1 MTNTIALDQNYS
13 TTRLLMTQKPEIVNK
28 PEDKFETILFLPSGE
43 GRQGEGG
50 LRTRGYFKQSYEE
63 KPLISIITVVFN
75 GEKYLEETI
84 QSVINQTYDN
94 VEYIIIDG
102 GSTDGTL
109 EIIKRYEDNIDYWSS
124 EPDRGIYDA
133 MNKGLIVASGEFV
146 NFLNGGDK
154 FYRPD
159 LLEDI
164 FSNRTVGCS
173 DLVYG
178 DFFVVS
184 SEGKPVRAIKATLL
198 SKQSIKKGM
207 VVNHQSVFVRKAKCP
222 YYDLSYKYKAEW
234 KWLIDILYTQEDVK
248 TAYIA
253 GPVVYYRLGGFSAQ
267 GFNDNFKEY
276 ISLTKQKFGLLE
288 VLKNSLYMCRVFFG
302 FHLRRLL
309 KVDSLRFYKR

>member
-1 MTNTIALDQNYS
+1 MTNTICLDERYS
-13 TTRLLMTQKPEIVNK
+13 TTRLVTKEKPEIVNN
-28 PEDKFETILFLPSGE
+28 PDDKFETMLFLQE
-43 GRQGEGG
+43 GDGRKGEGG
-50 LRTRGYFKQSYEE
+50 LRTKGYFKKSYDN

-84 QSVINQTYDN
+84 QSVISQTYDN

-109 EIIKRYEDNIDYWSS
+109 DVIKKYEDQIDYWVS
-124 EPDRGIYDA
+124 ERDRGIYDA
-133 MNKGLIVASGEFV
+133 MNKGIDVATGEFV

-154 FYRPD
+154 FYRLD

-164 FSNRTVGCS
+164 FSNRAVKYS

-184 SEGKPVRAIKATLL
+184 NEGEPVRAIKATTL

-248 TAYIA
+248 TTYIA

-276 ISLTKQKFGLLE
+276 ISLTKQKFGFLE